1 MIKLGVFGKSNFLGW
16 TEGFETRVLAGSNPD
31 QSLFGKAK
39 FIMLQDRRIRSLA
52 KWADVPYC
60 EFLSEIAI
68 KASQLS
74 PKPVILRIHRAELDR
89 PDRFERMQWDNV
101 ALIIADSKHY
111 ASLIRERVPKNIK
124 IIDIP
129 PGVEQDRWP
138 YQPSHSKKI
147 CTWSMP
153 VRRKRIYSLMLA
165 LAGHHTLYLAGESA
179 KDRINSAINER
190 WKLGHILELD
200 VEFPEWQSDKE
211 FYVHHA
217 LDEGLSV
224 AIQESMLAGLIPVV
238 HQIPMAL
245 ELVSKDLTY
254 IYDHELVD
262 LLHNLKQMGE
272 DERDAIKEKHR
283 KYAEENLANNM
294 VHIRKKEVFEEY
306 ISVNGIS

>member
-1 MIKLGVFGKSNFLGW
+1 MIKLAIFGKSSFLRW
-16 TEGFETRVLAGSNPD
+16 SEGFETKMLSGSNPD
-31 QSLFGKAK
+31 QSLFGKANYH
-39 FIMLQDRRIRSLA
+39 LQQNRRIKNLA
-52 KWADVPYC
+52 KWSDVPYC

-68 KASQLS
+68 KASHLS
-74 PKPVILRIHRAELDR
+74 SKPVILRIHRAELDR
-89 PDRFERMQWDNV
+89 PDRFERMSWDNV

-111 ASLIRERVPKNIK
+111 ASLIRERVPNNVK

-165 LAGHHTLYLAGESA
+165 LAGHHTLYLAGVSA
-179 KDRINSAINER
+179 SDRINRAANDR
-190 WKLGHILELD
+190 WNLGHFLD
-200 VEFPEWQSDKE
+200 PDAEFPQWQSDKE

-238 HQIPMAL
+238 HRIPMAL
-245 ELVSKDLTY
+245 ELVSHDLTY
-254 IYDHELVD
+254 VYNHELVD
-262 LLHNLKQMGE
+262 LLHHLKDENE
-272 DERDAIKEKHR
+272 DERDALKEKHR
-283 KYAEENLANNM
+283 KYAEDNLTNNV
-294 VHIRKKEVFEEY
+294 VHIRKKAVFEEY
-306 ISVNGIS
+306 ISNQ